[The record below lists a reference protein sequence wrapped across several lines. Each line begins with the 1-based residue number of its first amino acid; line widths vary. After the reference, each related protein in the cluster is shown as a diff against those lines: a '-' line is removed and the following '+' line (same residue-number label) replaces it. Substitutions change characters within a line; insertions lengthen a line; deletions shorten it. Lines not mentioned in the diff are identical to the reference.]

1 LFLKRLEL
9 VGFKSFA
16 ARTST
21 EFLPG
26 IVVVVGPNGSGKC
39 VTGDS
44 LVTLDDGRD
53 VPIRDLVDEALVTPG
68 PVETLDD
75 GFVTRQNPRRLH
87 VLSLNPASL
96 RIERRPIAAFVKRT
110 APATL
115 LRVRTRSGREV
126 TVTPDHPL
134 FTLSRGRLQTLTA
147 GELKAGVHVA
157 LPRRLPSR
165 GKEVVLDPVDLI
177 GRFSEADRV
186 YVSNSSQLRAW
197 AGLVRQEHSTLA
209 SWGAGATPELAKDQL
224 HTLRTLALSD
234 VYWDTVVA
242 VDELTPSDP
251 WVYDLCVE
259 GSHNFVANKV
269 IVHNSNIADGVLWVL
284 GEQSAKAVRARK
296 PEEVIFAGSASRQ
309 PLGMAEV
316 SLVLDN
322 TDGSLPIEYAEVR
335 VTRRLYRSGDSEYLL
350 NGARVRLKDIT
361 QLLLHA
367 GLSPDSY
374 TVIGQGSIDELILQR
389 PDERRVVF
397 ENVADI
403 RRHQLRL
410 NETRSKL
417 AATEAN
423 LVRVQDV
430 LAELTPHVRRLKG
443 QADRAE
449 RAETFRAELHELLVR
464 FFRARLA
471 RAHADRRRAGEDL
484 IKATVAAQ
492 LAESDSLAGEQ
503 ALRDVDERIAAL
515 DERFAVLRPR
525 AEGFREQASL
535 AERSLAVV
543 RERIAGLGEQH
554 TTLEADL
561 ERLQRLLGRLAVEE
575 GEAAQAAG
583 QLPAGEAPE
592 DPDRLLAL
600 RDQLASDLAA
610 FDAAR
615 TAQAGAQT
623 ELEAAERHIRE
634 TAARLLRT
642 EQHLQSLQANL
653 AVDQARQSDR
663 ATRLA
668 RLGEQ
673 IGQLQTEASAVAKR
687 LEVGRG
693 RQSSASAAQRQA
705 AARLAQAGDALAA
718 ASQHADR
725 LQGALAALG
734 AADLSLAAL
743 GGANHSRPNGSELPP
758 DWQDALQDLPVV
770 GLAGD
775 LAARIRPIDLLL
787 GGLLRRI
794 VVLASDAA
802 AREAHRRLSA
812 NLPADAP
819 AWAVLSMDGL
829 LLVSPGERPL
839 EVVGDEGQP
848 ILADWARQVRQ
859 LEEAFAAAESRRR
872 TAEADLQAARAE
884 VASADADERT
894 ARVTVGELEARLAEL
909 RRAESA
915 ARSEL
920 HQVRSEHDRTARS
933 VTQRS
938 DEGGRETNRAQ
949 AIREELARA
958 TAGRDALTD
967 ALTVRAEHAASLGQ
981 KVSEVRVE
989 VAALEVAAG
998 RREAERSAR
1007 EALHARIQS
1016 ELVAN
1021 AQARNTITERMG
1033 QLGAQ
1038 HAELAEREA
1047 QLTRQ
1052 LETLQA
1058 ELAPLENELH
1068 SAEQR
1073 RAVVVGERQAV
1084 EQRLGVLRAADRAA
1098 HETREARH
1106 VVAQRATDE
1115 VERLNTEIN
1124 ETQELEADMSGG
1136 AAWAEQLRLELDE
1149 HTEPREAFD
1158 LEATRRRI
1166 ATLQRE
1172 LRAVGGVAESVV
1184 DEYREMSERHAFLE
1198 HQSADLRAAMAE
1210 LVAAATELED
1220 HMRERFAEVFG
1231 SIQAAFQECFSDLF
1245 GGGEARLVLTEP
1257 DDLLRT
1263 GIEIVARPPGKKLQ
1277 GLLSLSG
1284 GERAL
1289 TIVSLLFGL
1298 LKINPTPFCVLDE
1311 VDAALDEANVQR
1323 FANLLAEF
1331 AQRIQFLV
1339 VTHNRA
1345 TMDKADALYGVSMDA
1360 QGISQIFS
1368 VRPRALADA
1377 RT

>member
-1 LFLKRLEL
+1 MVAGPRRVDSVPNVYDNERLPQSSCSPLFLKRLEL

-26 IVVVVGPNGSGKC
+26 IVVVVGPNGSGK
-39 VTGDS
+39 
-44 LVTLDDGRD
+44 
-53 VPIRDLVDEALVTPG
+53 
-68 PVETLDD
+68 
-75 GFVTRQNPRRLH
+75 
-87 VLSLNPASL
+87 
-96 RIERRPIAAFVKRT
+96 
-110 APATL
+110 
-115 LRVRTRSGREV
+115 
-126 TVTPDHPL
+126 
-134 FTLSRGRLQTLTA
+134 
-147 GELKAGVHVA
+147 
-157 LPRRLPSR
+157 
-165 GKEVVLDPVDLI
+165 
-177 GRFSEADRV
+177 
-186 YVSNSSQLRAW
+186 
-197 AGLVRQEHSTLA
+197 
-209 SWGAGATPELAKDQL
+209 
-224 HTLRTLALSD
+224 
-234 VYWDTVVA
+234 
-242 VDELTPSDP
+242 
-251 WVYDLCVE
+251 
-259 GSHNFVANKV
+259 
-269 IVHNSNIADGVLWVL
+269 SNIADSVLWVL

-322 TDGSLPIEYAEVR
+322 TDASLPIEYAEVR

-350 NGARVRLKDIT
+350 NGARVRLRDVT

-449 RAETFRAELHELLVR
+449 RAETFRTELHELLVR
-464 FFRARLA
+464 FFRVRLA
-471 RAHADRRRAGEDL
+471 RAHADRQRASEEL
-484 IKATVAAQ
+484 VKATVAAQ
-492 LAESDSLAGEQ
+492 LAEADSLVGEE
-503 ALRDVDERIAAL
+503 ALRGVDERIAEL
-515 DERFAVLRPR
+515 DERSAMLRPR
-525 AEGFREQASL
+525 AEGSREQTSL
-535 AERSLAVV
+535 AERGLAVA
-543 RERIAGLGEQH
+543 RERIAGLSEQH
-554 TTLEADL
+554 AALTVDL
-561 ERLQRLLGRLAVEE
+561 ERLQSLLDRLAVDER
-575 GEAAQAAG
+575 EAAQAAG
-583 QLPAGEAPE
+583 QIPAGDVPQ
-592 DPDRLLAL
+592 DPDRLTTMRDRLAL
-600 RDQLASDLAA
+600 DVAA
-610 FDAAR
+610 FEAAT
-615 TAQAGAQT
+615 TAQAAAQAD
-623 ELEAAERHIRE
+623 LDRAERQIRE
-634 TAARLLRT
+634 TAARQQRI
-642 EQHLQSLQANL
+642 EQHVQTLQANL
-653 AVDQARQSDR
+653 AVDQARQGDR
-663 ATRLA
+663 ETRLA
-668 RLGEQ
+668 KIEEQ
-673 IGQLQTEASAVAKR
+673 FRVLQTEARALAER
-687 LEVGRG
+687 LEEGRG
-693 RQSSASAAQRQA
+693 RQSTAAAAQRQA
-705 AARLAQAGDALAA
+705 ASKLTQAAEALAA

-734 AADLSLAAL
+734 ATDLNRPEAA
-743 GGANHSRPNGSELPP
+743 ELPP
-758 DWQDALQDLPVV
+758 DWQAALRDLPVV
-770 GLAGD
+770 GLAGE

-812 NLPADAP
+812 NLAADAP

-829 LLVSPGERPL
+829 LLASQGERPL
-839 EVVGDEGQP
+839 EAVGDEGQS

-859 LEEAFAAAESRRR
+859 LEDDFAAAESRRQ
-872 TAEADLQAARAE
+872 AIESDVQAARAE
-884 VASADADERT
+884 MASADAAERT
-894 ARVTVGELEARLAEL
+894 ARVGVGELEARLAEL
-909 RRAESA
+909 RRAEA
-915 ARSEL
+915 TARNEL
-920 HQVRSEHDRTARS
+920 HQLRSEHDRTARS
-933 VTQRS
+933 LEQRS
-938 DEGGRETNRAQ
+938 DERGRESRRAE
-949 AIREELARA
+949 AIRDELVAA
-958 TAGRDALTD
+958 SAARDALNDT
-967 ALTVRAEHAASLGQ
+967 LRLCAERAASLGQ
-981 KVSEVRVE
+981 QVGQVRVE

-998 RREAERSAR
+998 RREAERAAR
-1007 EALHARIQS
+1007 EALHERIQS
-1016 ELVAN
+1016 EMAAN
-1021 AQARNTITERMG
+1021 EQARTAITRRMG
-1033 QLGAQ
+1033 QLGVQ
-1038 HAELAEREA
+1038 QAELAERES
-1047 QLTRQ
+1047 QLTGE
-1052 LETLQA
+1052 LEALVA
-1058 ELAPLENELH
+1058 ELAPLEEELR
-1068 SAEQR
+1068 SADQR
-1073 RAVVVGERQAV
+1073 RAVIVGERQAV
-1084 EQRLGVLRAADRAA
+1084 EQRLGVLRSADRAA

-1106 VVAQRATDE
+1106 MVAQRAEDE
-1115 VERLNTEIN
+1115 VERLTTEIN
-1124 ETQELEADMSGG
+1124 ETQELEAEMSGG
-1136 AAWAEQLRLELDE
+1136 AAWAEQLRLQLDE
-1149 HTEPREAFD
+1149 HTEPHEPFD
-1158 LEATRRRI
+1158 LEAARRRI

-1184 DEYREMSERHAFLE
+1184 GEYREMSERHAFLE

-1210 LVAAATELED
+1210 LVTAATELEE

-1231 SIQAAFQECFSDLF
+1231 SIQAAFQQCFSDLF
-1245 GGGEARLVLTEP
+1245 GGGEARLVLTAP

-1331 AQRIQFLV
+1331 AHRIQFLV

>member
-1 LFLKRLEL
+1 MFLKRLEL

-26 IVVVVGPNGSGKC
+26 IVVVVGPNGSGK
-39 VTGDS
+39 
-44 LVTLDDGRD
+44 
-53 VPIRDLVDEALVTPG
+53 
-68 PVETLDD
+68 
-75 GFVTRQNPRRLH
+75 
-87 VLSLNPASL
+87 
-96 RIERRPIAAFVKRT
+96 
-110 APATL
+110 
-115 LRVRTRSGREV
+115 
-126 TVTPDHPL
+126 
-134 FTLSRGRLQTLTA
+134 
-147 GELKAGVHVA
+147 
-157 LPRRLPSR
+157 
-165 GKEVVLDPVDLI
+165 
-177 GRFSEADRV
+177 
-186 YVSNSSQLRAW
+186 
-197 AGLVRQEHSTLA
+197 
-209 SWGAGATPELAKDQL
+209 
-224 HTLRTLALSD
+224 
-234 VYWDTVVA
+234 
-242 VDELTPSDP
+242 
-251 WVYDLCVE
+251 
-259 GSHNFVANKV
+259 
-269 IVHNSNIADGVLWVL
+269 SNIADGVLWVL

-322 TDGSLPIEYAEVR
+322 TDASLPIEYAEVR

-410 NETRSKL
+410 NDTRSKL

-449 RAETFRAELHELLVR
+449 RAETFRAELHDLLGR
-464 FFRARLA
+464 FFRVRLA
-471 RAHADRRRAGEDL
+471 RAHADRRRAGEEL

-503 ALRDVDERIAAL
+503 ALRGVDERIAAL
-515 DERFAVLRPR
+515 DDRFAVLRPR
-525 AEGFREQASL
+525 AEAFREQASL

-543 RERIAGLGEQH
+543 GERIAGLGEQH
-554 TTLEADL
+554 ASLTADL
-561 ERLQRLLGRLAVEE
+561 ARLQGLHDRLAIEE
-575 GEAAQAAG
+575 GEAAQAISQTPDADSP
-583 QLPAGEAPE
+583 Q
-592 DPDRLLAL
+592 DPDHLEAM
-600 RDQLASDLAA
+600 RDQLAADQARSE
-610 FDAAR
+610 AAR
-615 TAQAGAQT
+615 TAQANAQA
-623 ELEAAERHIRE
+623 ELERTERRIRE
-634 TAARLLRT
+634 TTAHLQRI
-642 EQHLQSLQANL
+642 EQHLQALDANL
-653 AVDQARQSDR
+653 AVDRARQSDR
-663 ATRLA
+663 ETRLVKLDEQ
-668 RLGEQ
+668 LGR
-673 IGQLQTEASAVAKR
+673 LQTETSAVAER
-687 LEVGRG
+687 LEAARG
-693 RQSSASAAQRQA
+693 RQSSATAAQRQA
-705 AARLAQAGDALAA
+705 ASKLRQAGDALAA

-734 AADLSLAAL
+734 AADLGLAGL
-743 GGANHSRPNGSELPP
+743 GAANISRQNGADLPA
-758 DWQDALQDLPVV
+758 DWQEALHDLPVV
-770 GLAGD
+770 GLAGE

-787 GGLLRRI
+787 GGLLKRI

-802 AREAHRRLSA
+802 AREAYRRLSA
-812 NLPADAP
+812 NLPGDAP
-819 AWAVLSMDGL
+819 AWAVLSMAGL
-829 LLVSPGERPL
+829 LLASPGERPL
-839 EVVGDEGQP
+839 EAVGDEGQS
-848 ILADWARQVRQ
+848 ILADWACQVRQ
-859 LEEAFAAAESRRR
+859 LEEEFASAQALRS
-872 TAEADLQAARAE
+872 TAEAELQAARAE
-884 VASADADERT
+884 LASADAEERT
-894 ARVTVGELEARLAEL
+894 ARVSMGELEARLAEL
-909 RRAESA
+909 RRGEAA

-920 HQVRSEHDRTARS
+920 QQVRSEHERTARS

-938 DEGGRETNRAQ
+938 EERRRETNRAE
-949 AIREELARA
+949 AIREELTRAGAAR
-958 TAGRDALTD
+958 GVLTD
-967 ALTVRAEHAASLGQ
+967 ALTARADEVASVGQ
-981 KVSEVRVE
+981 QVSQVSAE
-989 VAALEVAAG
+989 VAAREVAAG
-998 RREAERSAR
+998 RREAERTAR
-1007 EALHARIQS
+1007 EALHARIRS
-1016 ELVAN
+1016 EMTAN
-1021 AQARNTITERMG
+1021 AQARATVTERMA

-1038 HAELAEREA
+1038 QAELAEREA
-1047 QLTRQ
+1047 QLTRE
-1052 LETLQA
+1052 LDSLRA
-1058 ELAPLENELH
+1058 ELAPLEDELH

-1073 RAVVVGERQAV
+1073 RAAVVNERQAV

-1106 VVAQRATDE
+1106 VVAQRTADE

-1124 ETQELEADMSGG
+1124 ETQELEAEMSGG
-1136 AAWAEQLRLELDE
+1136 AAWAEQLRLQLDE
-1149 HTEPREAFD
+1149 QSVPQEAFD
-1158 LEATRRRI
+1158 LDAARRRI

-1198 HQSADLRAAMAE
+1198 NQSADLRAAMAE
-1210 LVAAATELED
+1210 LVSAATELEE
-1220 HMRERFAEVFG
+1220 HMRARFAEVFS
-1231 SIQAAFQECFSDLF
+1231 SIQAAFQECFADLF

-1331 AQRIQFLV
+1331 ARRIQFLV

-1368 VRPRALADA
+1368 VRPRAVADA